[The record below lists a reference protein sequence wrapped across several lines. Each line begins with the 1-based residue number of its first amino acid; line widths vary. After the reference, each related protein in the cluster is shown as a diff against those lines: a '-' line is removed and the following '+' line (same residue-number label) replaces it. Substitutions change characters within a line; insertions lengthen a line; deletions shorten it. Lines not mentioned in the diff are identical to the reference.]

1 MTYSELTKKLQE
13 LEDSFAVRYMFTKYI
28 WIKPTKF
35 NIEQI
40 VKAIGNEKVLEI
52 CSGEGILA
60 KELKDTY
67 NVDIITTDICEDSR
81 YGFNYSNDIEKIDAV
96 SAVKKYQDINT
107 ILAVWVPYD
116 DSFMVDV
123 LKAMKP
129 DQRLIFVGENY
140 GGCNATD
147 EFFETIMDEKSF
159 KVEEINEFDRWFG
172 INDYIQIIT
181 KLK

>member
-1 MTYSELTKKLQE
+1 MTYSELTEKLKE
-13 LEDSFAVRYMFTKYI
+13 LEDSFAIRRIFTKYI

-40 VKAIGNEKVLEI
+40 VKVIGDERVLEI

-67 NVDIITTDICEDSR
+67 NVDIIATDICEDSR
-81 YGFNYSNDIEKIDAV
+81 YGFSYSNDIEKIDAV
-96 SAVKKYQDINT
+96 SAIKKYQDINT
-107 ILAVWVPYD
+107 ILAVWVPYE

-129 DQRLIFVGENY
+129 GQRLIFIGESY

-147 EFFETIMDEKSF
+147 EFFDTIMDKEKF
-159 KVEEINEFDRWFG
+159 KIEEIYEFDRWFG